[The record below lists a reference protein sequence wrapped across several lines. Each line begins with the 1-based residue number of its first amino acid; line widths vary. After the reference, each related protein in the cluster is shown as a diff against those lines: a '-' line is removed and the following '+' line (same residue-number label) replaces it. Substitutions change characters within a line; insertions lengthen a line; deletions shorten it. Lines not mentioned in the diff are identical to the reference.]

1 MEPPTAKDRYHPKRI
16 GYVYYIKLCLNV
28 KKSQKYFIGEL
39 MEGEKFWLRIKK
51 WQNMHRKLEEHKR
64 KKIIKKLDKQVRDKK
79 MELEEKKKQYANEEK
94 KRKRVDEKLEKILRE
109 KREELE
115 RKRIG
120 LFEKY

>member
-28 KKSQKYFIGEL
+28 KKS
-39 MEGEKFWLRIKK
+39 
-51 WQNMHRKLEEHKR
+51 QNMHRKLEEHKR

-79 MELEEKKKQYANEEK
+79 MELEEKKKEYANEEK